1 MRAKQA
7 SEKRWHRLTK
17 RKPGRPRAKALGY
30 QCLVF
35 AVFFAGRPKAKA
47 LGYQLCAPS
56 QKAKPT
62 ALSAACK
69 VILLVLIGCTPWV
82 LAQENDALVRKVDDH
97 YNHLSSLRAHY
108 TEHYSGMGMDRTE
121 EGTLLLKKP
130 GRMRWSY
137 AAPVGKVF
145 VLDGKFAWF
154 YTPGDAQAT
163 RVPAKQLDDLRSP
176 LRFLLGH
183 TQLRK
188 ELENL
193 TVAAEDSGY
202 RISGVPKGMEQRVK
216 LLSLWV
222 TAAGQIERMRL
233 EEVDGAVTEFVFSD
247 LKENVP
253 VKDSDFAFI
262 PPAGVAVVQ
271 GLPPI

>member
-1 MRAKQA
+1 M
-7 SEKRWHRLTK
+7 L
-17 RKPGRPRAKALGY
+17 AKAALLMSI
-30 QCLVF
+30 CAAPLF
-35 AVFFAGRPKAKA
+35 A
-47 LGYQLCAPS
+47 QD
-56 QKAKPT
+56 
-62 ALSAACK
+62 
-69 VILLVLIGCTPWV
+69 
-82 LAQENDALVRKVDDH
+82 NDALVRRVDDH

-108 TEHYSGMGMDRTE
+108 AERYSGMGMDRTE

-137 AAPVGKVF
+137 TAPVGKVF

-188 ELENL
+188 ELDSL
-193 TVAAEDSGY
+193 AVAPDGPGF
-202 RISGVPKGMEQRVK
+202 RISGVPKGMAQRVK

-222 TAAGQIERMRL
+222 TATGTIERMRL
-233 EEVDGAVTEFVFSD
+233 EEVDGAVTEFTFSAIQ
-247 LKENVP
+247 ENVP
-253 VKDSDFAFI
+253 VKDADFAFI
-262 PPAGVAVVQ
+262 PPAGVAVVE

>member
-1 MRAKQA
+1 M
-7 SEKRWHRLTK
+7 L
-17 RKPGRPRAKALGY
+17 AKA
-30 QCLVF
+30 
-35 AVFFAGRPKAKA
+35 A
-47 LGYQLCAPS
+47 
-56 QKAKPT
+56 
-62 ALSAACK
+62 
-69 VILLVLIGCTPWV
+69 LLVAICCASPL
-82 LAQENDALVRKVDDH
+82 LAQDNDVLVRKVDDH

-108 TEHYSGMGMDRTE
+108 TERYSGLGMDRTE
-121 EGTLLLKKP
+121 EGTLLLRKP

-137 AAPVGKVF
+137 ATPVGKVF

-188 ELENL
+188 ELDNL
-193 TVAAEDSGY
+193 AVAPDGSGF
-202 RISGVPKGMEQRVK
+202 RISGVPKGMAQRVK

-222 TAAGQIERMRL
+222 TAAGAIERMRL
-233 EEVDGAVTEFVFSD
+233 EEVDGAVTEFAFSAMQ
-247 LKENVP
+247 ENVP
-253 VKDSDFAFI
+253 VKDADFAFI
-262 PPAGVAVVQ
+262 PPAGVTVVE

>member
-1 MRAKQA
+1 M
-7 SEKRWHRLTK
+7 L
-17 RKPGRPRAKALGY
+17 AKALL
-30 QCLVF
+30 LVSIC
-35 AVFFAGRPKAKA
+35 
-47 LGYQLCAPS
+47 CAPN
-56 QKAKPT
+56 
-62 ALSAACK
+62 L
-69 VILLVLIGCTPWV
+69 
-82 LAQENDALVRKVDDH
+82 LAQDLAQDNDALVRKVDDH

-108 TEHYSGMGMDRTE
+108 TERYSGMGMDRTE

-145 VLDGKFAWF
+145 VMDGKFAWF

-188 ELENL
+188 ELDNL
-193 TVAAEDSGY
+193 TVAPDGSGF
-202 RISGVPKGMEQRVK
+202 RISGVPKGMAQRVK

-222 TAAGQIERMRL
+222 TAAGAIDRMRL
-233 EEVDGAVTEFVFSD
+233 EEVDGAVTEFGFSAMQ
-247 LKENVP
+247 ENVP
-253 VKDSDFAFI
+253 VRDSDFAFI
-262 PPAGVAVVQ
+262 PPAGVTVVE